1 MGRWPI
7 RAAVLMTAMPVFPW
21 SGLSWWCRSATFTT
35 VTDNQTEVEIKVVAL
50 DAAGPVTLG
59 SFILQGITPARVGL
73 PQVVVTFELSEE
85 MVLLVTAHD
94 RIDDQFKQLV
104 IKDRLPTPPKERP
117 T

>member
-1 MGRWPI
+1 M
-7 RAAVLMTAMPVFPW
+7 AVWAETNGFDGTAVFLYTHAEEERQHIA
-21 SGLSWWCRSATFTT
+21 SEALIKEIGSWQKGNTKDHALNTA
-35 VTDNQTEVEIKVVAL
+35 DVEAL
-50 DAAGPVTLG
+50 KGAIQNA
-59 SFILQGITPARVGL
+59 ARVGL